1 MGDTHYGNAMTEV
14 ALALAMAFFS
24 IMILAMVSMGAAHA
38 PKPAAQAGQQ
48 TLAAKLAPNAPAEK
62 SSGTATPAPEDT
74 LLIYRSGR
82 YFDRDLQPVE
92 PERMTFSGRVILAL
106 APETEMAEALQARSR
121 IPTENL
127 VVSLLNDKW
136 LAALRRN
143 PNTEN

>member
-24 IMILAMVSMGAAHA
+24 IMILAMVSMGAGHA
-38 PKPAAQAGQQ
+38 PKAAEKAAAA

-62 SSGTATPAPEDT
+62 SGGAMSPAAEDT

-82 YFDRDLQPVE
+82 YFDRDLQPVS
-92 PERMTFSGRVILAL
+92 PEDMTFPGRVILAL
-106 APETEMAEALQARSR
+106 SPETEMAEALQARAR
-121 IPTENL
+121 IPTDNL

-136 LAALRRN
+136 LAALRRG